1 MRRVS
6 TIIVCT
12 MILQAVCASEAFAWW
27 DGVEHA
33 SGPGPFYGWDIQ
45 LRLFCVVRT
54 EDQTTPTK
62 QERTEIRTSGPV
74 GAILSVC
81 RVARGNRSR
90 GDAQKERERVMFD
103 LGARFLRTKKYEDQA
118 ARGEIPDFAN
128 GKRIHLTT
136 LEPAVMFPVVDKGLF
151 RLDYGFGAGVYWLSS
166 EGFEPESGTLLEPI
180 RFDFRLRLPR
190 SWKVDAAIARFGLLN
205 FPAGFNFQNF
215 GGAPGHDGRVSSDW
229 VKSIALF
236 VDLTEAAAIWTDR
249 LKR

>member
-6 TIIVCT
+6 TIIVCA
-12 MILQAVCASEAFAWW
+12 MILQAVCASQAFAWW

-45 LRLFCVVRT
+45 LRLFCVVQPEGQRA
-54 EDQTTPTK
+54 EV
-62 QERTEIRTSGPV
+62 RTSGPV

-81 RVARGNRSR
+81 RIAKDNRDR
-90 GDAQKERERVMFD
+90 KAGKERERVMFD
-103 LGARFLRTKKYEDQA
+103 LGARFLRTKKYEDQVE
-118 ARGEIPDFAN
+118 RGEIPDFAN
-128 GKRIHLTT
+128 GNRIHLTT

-166 EGFEPESGTLLEPI
+166 EGFEPDNGTFLEPI
-180 RFDFRLRLPR
+180 RFDFRLRLPS
-190 SWKVDAAIARFGLLN
+190 SWKVDAAIARFGWLN
-205 FPAGFNFQNF
+205 FPAGFNFQDF

-236 VDLTEAAAIWTDR
+236 VDLTEAAAIWTDK